1 MHSRM
6 DVVSFPR
13 GASHRPALLH
23 RAGPVGAPD
32 LAIQLHGNPGGP
44 LSPSSPLVD
53 ALLPRGVDVLRF
65 NYSGLWGNPGVF
77 SLTEARRDL
86 SAVLDFVTGDPAHER
101 YGLAP
106 QRISLVG
113 YSFGTSVALL
123 AARDDDRID
132 AVASLAPCDHGLFGR
147 QFGDPDSPRQ
157 AYLASVLEE
166 IFGEGRPV
174 EQDPE
179 IFRDDLI
186 ANADR
191 YGLLAAPER
200 LLATRL
206 LFLAALDDVTC
217 PVEEHLLPLYR
228 ALRLHGHLDLETE
241 IITTN
246 HAFADVRVEIY
257 ERIAMWIEEN
267 RRKKRLPTPAG
278 DAREDA
284 IP

>member
-1 MHSRM
+1 M
-6 DVVSFPR
+6 DVVSVAR

-23 RAGPVGAPD
+23 RVGEVGRAD
-32 LAIQLHGNPGGP
+32 LAIHLHGNPGGP
-44 LSPSSPLVD
+44 LSPSSPLAD

-65 NYSGLWGNPGVF
+65 NYSGLWGNPGIF
-77 SLTEARRDL
+77 SLSEALLDL
-86 SAVLDFVTGDPAHER
+86 DAVLDFVTGDAARER

-113 YSFGTSVALL
+113 YSFGTAVALI
-123 AARDDDRID
+123 AARQDARIH

-147 QFGDPDSPRQ
+147 QFADADSPRRD
-157 AYLASVLEE
+157 YLASLLEE

-179 IFRDDLI
+179 IFRDDLTG
-186 ANADR
+186 NAEA
-191 YGLLAAPER
+191 YGLVSRPEM
-200 LLATRL
+200 LMGTRL
-206 LFLAALDDVTC
+206 LFLSALDDLTC

-228 ALRLHGHLDLETE
+228 ALRSHGHLDLEAE
-241 IITTN
+241 VIATN

-267 RRKKRLPTPAG
+267 RDKKRLPGATTDDRANPSG
-278 DAREDA
+278 
-284 IP
+284 